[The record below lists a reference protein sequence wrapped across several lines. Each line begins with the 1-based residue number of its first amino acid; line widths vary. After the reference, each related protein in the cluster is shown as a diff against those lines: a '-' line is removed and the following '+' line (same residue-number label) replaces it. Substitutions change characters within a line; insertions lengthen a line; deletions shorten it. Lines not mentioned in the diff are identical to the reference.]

1 MGFGKLD
8 VDPARCG
15 CRTELSLGF
24 YDPARSRVSYRH
36 RQQADAAR
44 ALLAQTALAIKVAPV
59 EHLVGVDPMLLRYP
73 RHRCTRLHR
82 LLDNLAL
89 LRDALPLPPRAYSL
103 DQRTDHHP
111 PATQRVLQGDVLAN
125 LVRSLRC

>member
-15 CRTELSLGF
+15 GRAELSLGF
-24 YDPARSRVSYRH
+24 YDPRSRVGYRH

-44 ALLAQTALAIKVAPV
+44 ALIAQTALAIKTAPV
-59 EHLVGVDPMLLRYP
+59 EHLVGFDPMLLCYP
-73 RHRCTRLHR
+73 GYRCTRLHR

-89 LRDALPLPPRAYSL
+89 LRDASPLPLRAF
-103 DQRTDHHP
+103 HF
-111 PATQRVLQGDVLAN
+111 
-125 LVRSLRC
+125 